1 MNPKRLPSI
10 VSLGFVVVLIPD
22 DTGLMSGQ
30 EPSAFGAV
38 LVITDVNSS
47 TKLPSQKSIG
57 RIVSNYIMK
66 RRMNND
72 KDHSIAQISARNGSL
87 RAG

>member
-1 MNPKRLPSI
+1 MNPKRFPSI

-30 EPSAFGAV
+30 EPSFGAV